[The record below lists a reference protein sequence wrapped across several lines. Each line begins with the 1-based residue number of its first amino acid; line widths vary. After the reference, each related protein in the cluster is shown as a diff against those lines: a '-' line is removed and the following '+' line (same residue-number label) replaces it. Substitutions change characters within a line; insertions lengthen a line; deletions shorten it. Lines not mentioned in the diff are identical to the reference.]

1 MFQVMPHRCARLL
14 LVAPADRSRNRMVL
28 APHKKPCL
36 ATKTSGR
43 LGLSINARR
52 DMTQQH
58 RHGLLEQ
65 DVLAG
70 PCDREVEAVIVGD
83 IAQVTFIV
91 PIELPESGLN
101 GLDVRPCPASGGQP
115 CRFAFQRG
123 PKLEAEDQGGNAG
136 DWGKLDRSVLLPTDD
151 KGPRAVAGCY
161 EPVRL

>member
-1 MFQVMPHRCARLL
+1 MPNAPHNLCSRPYAFIQNSHAGMFQVMPHRCARLL

-70 PCDREVEAVIVGD
+70 PCDREVEAVIVG
-83 IAQVTFIV
+83 
-91 PIELPESGLN
+91 
-101 GLDVRPCPASGGQP
+101 
-115 CRFAFQRG
+115 
-123 PKLEAEDQGGNAG
+123 
-136 DWGKLDRSVLLPTDD
+136 
-151 KGPRAVAGCY
+151 
-161 EPVRL
+161 

>member
-1 MFQVMPHRCARLL
+1 
-14 LVAPADRSRNRMVL
+14 
-28 APHKKPCL
+28 
-36 ATKTSGR
+36 
-43 LGLSINARR
+43 
-52 DMTQQH
+52 MTQQH

-151 KGPRAVAGCY
+151 KGPKPWRVVTSPSACKRERASRITGRDT
-161 EPVRL
+161 PKS